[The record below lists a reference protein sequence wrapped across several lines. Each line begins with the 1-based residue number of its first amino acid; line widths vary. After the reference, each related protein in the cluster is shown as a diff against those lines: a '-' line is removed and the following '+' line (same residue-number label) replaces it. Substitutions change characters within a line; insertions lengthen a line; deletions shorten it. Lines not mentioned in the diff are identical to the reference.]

1 MAKLIIIDD
10 KGNTHVLPDADVTF
24 EWESDRDAFD
34 PAARWTARPLFARP
48 SYGKTVVAAST
59 HSPMTTISL
68 DASEADRLAALGFG
82 EDMKLVRQGSRI
94 DPDDVRKG
102 DRIRIEFTHDDGT
115 TIAREETARRNGSP
129 SHVLYPYQSGIERR
143 VYLLERA
150 PFKLPTTPGA
160 VVRVETD
167 EDCDGAADYV
177 LDLGGV
183 WRGGESGSKF
193 HEDDFEDHFDGD
205 PQILVG
211 GDES

>member
-1 MAKLIIIDD
+1 MAKLIIEDD
-10 KGNTHVLPDADVTF
+10 KGNTHVLPNAEVTLDWKADV
-24 EWESDRDAFD
+24 D
-34 PAARWTARPLFARP
+34 PLVETRWLAHPLFTRP
-48 SYGKTVVAAST
+48 SGGKTVVAAST
-59 HSPMTTISL
+59 HSPMTTLSL
-68 DASEADRLAALGFG
+68 DASESDRLAALGFG

-94 DPDDVRKG
+94 DRADVRKG
-102 DRIRIEFTHDDGT
+102 DRIRLEWTYDDGT
-115 TIAREETARRNGSP
+115 TVAREETARYSGP
-129 SHVLYPYQSGIERR
+129 TPYASQSDVEQK

-183 WRGGESGSKF
+183 WRGGENGSRF
-193 HEDDFEDHFDGD
+193 YADTFEEHFDGD

-211 GDES
+211 GES

>member
-1 MAKLIIIDD
+1 MAKLVLLSDNGSADILHDVRATID
-10 KGNTHVLPDADVTF
+10 
-24 EWESDRDAFD
+24 WESDFDAPSVF
-34 PAARWTARPLFARP
+34 PYTSSTLFPRPN
-48 SYGKTVVAAST
+48 SGKTVVAAST
-59 HSPMTTISL
+59 HCPMVHLSA
-68 DASEADRLAALGFG
+68 DASEAERLAAFGFG

-102 DRIRIEFTHDDGT
+102 DRIRIEWTYGGGT
-115 TIAREETARRNGSP
+115 TLAREETSRRNGRP
-129 SHVLYPYQSGIERR
+129 SYPYQSGIERR

-183 WRGGESGSKF
+183 WRGGENGSAF
-193 HEDDFEDHFDGD
+193 NADTFEEHFDGD

-211 GDES
+211 GES

>member
-1 MAKLIIIDD
+1 MAKLILIGDNGSADILHDVRATID
-10 KGNTHVLPDADVTF
+10 
-24 EWESDRDAFD
+24 WESDIVDD
-34 PAARWTARPLFARP
+34 PDRWMTRPRFPRP
-48 SYGKTVVAAST
+48 NSGKTVVAAST
-59 HSPMTTISL
+59 HCPMVHLSA
-68 DASEADRLAALGFG
+68 DASEAERLAAFGFG

-102 DRIRIEFTHDDGT
+102 DRIRIEWTYGDGT
-115 TIAREETARRNGSP
+115 TLAREETVRRNGHTS
-129 SHVLYPYQSGIERR
+129 YPYQSGIERR

-183 WRGGESGSKF
+183 WRGGENGSAF
-193 HEDDFEDHFDGD
+193 NAEHFEDHFDGD
-205 PQILVG
+205 PQILVDG
-211 GDES
+211 GES

>member
-1 MAKLIIIDD
+1 MAKLILIGDNGSADILHDVRVTID
-10 KGNTHVLPDADVTF
+10 
-24 EWESDRDAFD
+24 WESDFDAPPVF
-34 PAARWTARPLFARP
+34 PYSSSTLLRRN
-48 SYGKTVVAAST
+48 SGKTVVAAST
-59 HSPMTTISL
+59 HCPMVHL
-68 DASEADRLAALGFG
+68 PADASEAERLAAFGFG

-102 DRIRIEFTHDDGT
+102 DRIRIEWTYGDGT
-115 TIAREETARRNGSP
+115 TLAREETVRRNGHTS
-129 SHVLYPYQSGIERR
+129 YPYQSGIERR

-183 WRGGESGSKF
+183 WRGGENGSAF
-193 HEDDFEDHFDGD
+193 NAEHFEDHFDGD
-205 PQILVG
+205 PQILVA

>member
-1 MAKLIIIDD
+1 MAKLILIGDD
-10 KGNTHVLPDADVTF
+10 DSAYIYPDAEVTID
-24 EWESDRDAFD
+24 WESDIVDGPD
-34 PAARWTARPLFARP
+34 RWMTRPRFPRP
-48 SYGKTVVAAST
+48 HSGKTVLAAST
-59 HSPMTTISL
+59 HSPSTHLSA
-68 DASEADRLAALGFG
+68 DAPEADRLKAFGFG

-94 DPDDVRKG
+94 DRADVRKG
-102 DRIRIEFTHDDGT
+102 DRIRIEWTHEDGT
-115 TIAREETARRNGSP
+115 TLAREETARYSGP
-129 SHVLYPYQSGIERR
+129 TPYASQSDVEQK

-167 EDCDGAADYV
+167 EDVDGAADYV

-193 HEDDFEDHFDGD
+193 HEDDFEDHFDVD

>member
-1 MAKLIIIDD
+1 MTKLIIIDD
-10 KGNTHVLPDADVTF
+10 KGNTHVLPDAEVTF
-24 EWESDRDAFD
+24 EWESAPDDSD
-34 PAARWTARPLFARP
+34 PADRWLARPLFARP

-68 DASEADRLAALGFG
+68 DASEADRLKAFGFG

-94 DPDDVRKG
+94 DRADVRKG
-102 DRIRIEFTHDDGT
+102 DRIRIEWTYDDGT
-115 TIAREETARRNGSP
+115 ILAREETARYSGP
-129 SHVLYPYQSGIERR
+129 TPYASQSDVEQK

-150 PFKLPTTPGA
+150 PFKLPTTPGS

-167 EDCDGAADYV
+167 EDCDGAAEYV
-177 LDLGGV
+177 LGLDHI

-205 PQILVG
+205 PQILVD

>member
-1 MAKLIIIDD
+1 MAKLVLLSDNGSADILHDVRATID
-10 KGNTHVLPDADVTF
+10 
-24 EWESDRDAFD
+24 WESDIVDD
-34 PAARWTARPLFARP
+34 PDRWMTRLRFPRPN
-48 SYGKTVVAAST
+48 SGKTVVAAST
-59 HSPMTTISL
+59 HCPMVHLSA
-68 DASEADRLAALGFG
+68 DASEAERLAAFGFG

-94 DPDDVRKG
+94 DRADVRKG
-102 DRIRIEFTHDDGT
+102 DRIRIEWTYDDGT
-115 TIAREETARRNGSP
+115 TLAREETARYNGP
-129 SHVLYPYQSGIERR
+129 TPYASQSDVEQK

-150 PFKLPTTPGA
+150 PFELPTTPGA

-183 WRGGESGSKF
+183 WRGGENGSKF

-205 PQILVG
+205 PQILVD

>member
-1 MAKLIIIDD
+1 MAKLILIGDNDSADILHDVRATID
-10 KGNTHVLPDADVTF
+10 
-24 EWESDRDAFD
+24 WESDFDAPSVF
-34 PAARWTARPLFARP
+34 PYTSSTLFRRN
-48 SYGKTVVAAST
+48 SGKTVLAAST
-59 HSPMTTISL
+59 HSPSTHLSA
-68 DASEADRLAALGFG
+68 DASEAERLAAFGFG
-82 EDMKLVRQGSRI
+82 DDMKLVRRGKEI
-94 DPDDVRKG
+94 DRADVRKG
-102 DRIRIEFTHDDGT
+102 DRIRIEWTYDDGT
-115 TIAREETARRNGSP
+115 TLAREETARYNGP
-129 SHVLYPYQSGIERR
+129 TPYASQSDVEQK

-193 HEDDFEDHFDGD
+193 HEDYFEEHFDGD

-211 GDES
+211 GES

>member
-1 MAKLIIIDD
+1 MTKLIIEDD
-10 KGNTHVLPDADVTF
+10 KGNTHVLPDADVTI
-24 EWESDRDAFD
+24 EWETDND
-34 PAARWTARPLFARP
+34 PADRWIARPLFARP
-48 SYGKTVVAAST
+48 AYGKTLVAAST
-59 HSPMTTISL
+59 HSPMTTLSL
-68 DASEADRLAALGFG
+68 DASESDRLAALGFG
-82 EDMKLVRQGSRI
+82 EDMKLVRRGKEI

-102 DRIRIEFTHDDGT
+102 DRIRLEWTYDDGT
-115 TIAREETARRNGSP
+115 ILAREETSRRNGRPSDSP
-129 SHVLYPYQSGIERR
+129 ILGDKRK

-183 WRGGESGSKF
+183 WRGGENGSAF
-193 HEDDFEDHFDGD
+193 NADTFEDHFDGD

>member
-1 MAKLIIIDD
+1 MAKLILISDNGSADILHDVRATID
-10 KGNTHVLPDADVTF
+10 
-24 EWESDRDAFD
+24 WESDIVDD
-34 PAARWTARPLFARP
+34 PDRWRTRLRFPRPN
-48 SYGKTVVAAST
+48 SGKTVVAAST
-59 HSPMTTISL
+59 HCPTVHLSA
-68 DASEADRLAALGFG
+68 DASEAERLAALGFG

-94 DPDDVRKG
+94 DRADVRKG
-102 DRIRIEFTHDDGT
+102 DRIRIEWTYDDGT
-115 TIAREETARRNGSP
+115 TLAREETARYSGP
-129 SHVLYPYQSGIERR
+129 TPYASQSDVEQK

-183 WRGGESGSKF
+183 WRGGENGSTFDAKY
-193 HEDDFEDHFDGD
+193 FEEHFDGD

-211 GDES
+211 GES

>member
-1 MAKLIIIDD
+1 MAKLGIEDD
-10 KGNTHVLPDADVTF
+10 QGRTHVLHDAEVTI
-24 EWESDRDAFD
+24 EWETDRDLTEVQWPSPWF
-34 PAARWTARPLFARP
+34 TRP
-48 SYGKTVVAAST
+48 SGGKTIVAAST
-59 HSPMTTISL
+59 RSPMTSL
-68 DASEADRLAALGFG
+68 PDSSESDRLAALGFG
-82 EDMKLVRQGSRI
+82 EDMKLVRRGKEI

-102 DRIRIEFTHDDGT
+102 DRIRLEWTYGDGT
-115 TIAREETARRNGSP
+115 TIAREETARRNGHTS
-129 SHVLYPYQSGIERR
+129 YPYQSSIERR

-193 HEDDFEDHFDGD
+193 HEDDFENHFDGD

>member
-1 MAKLIIIDD
+1 MAKLILIGDD
-10 KGNTHVLPDADVTF
+10 DSAYIYPDAEVTID
-24 EWESDRDAFD
+24 WESDIVDGPD
-34 PAARWTARPLFARP
+34 RWMTRPRFPRP
-48 SYGKTVVAAST
+48 NSGKTVVAAST
-59 HSPMTTISL
+59 HCPMVHL
-68 DASEADRLAALGFG
+68 PADASEAERLAAFGFG
-82 EDMKLVRQGSRI
+82 DDMKLVRQGSRI

-102 DRIRIEFTHDDGT
+102 DRIRIEWTYGDGT
-115 TIAREETARRNGSP
+115 TLAREETVRRNGHTS
-129 SHVLYPYQSGIERR
+129 YPYQSGIERR

-183 WRGGESGSKF
+183 WRGGENGSAF
-193 HEDDFEDHFDGD
+193 NAEHFEDHFDGD
-205 PQILVG
+205 PQILVA

>member
-1 MAKLIIIDD
+1 MAKLILIDD
-10 KGNTHVLPDADVTF
+10 RGHTHVLPNAQATID
-24 EWESDRDAFD
+24 WESDFDAPPVF
-34 PAARWTARPLFARP
+34 PYTSSTLFRRN
-48 SYGKTVVAAST
+48 SGKTLVAAST
-59 HSPMTTISL
+59 HSPMTTLSL
-68 DASEADRLAALGFG
+68 DASEADRLKAFGFG

-94 DPDDVRKG
+94 DRADVRKG
-102 DRIRIEFTHDDGT
+102 DRIRLEWTYDDGT
-115 TIAREETARRNGSP
+115 ILAREETARYSGP
-129 SHVLYPYQSGIERR
+129 TPYASQSDVEQK

-167 EDCDGAADYV
+167 EDVDGAADYV